1 MTDRPGQHA
10 DQARESHDVAR
21 WPARARDA
29 HKGTCGTVVIV
40 AGCCEPRSFMAGAAM
55 LAARGALRSGAGLV
69 RVVCPLPLAPLVL
82 SVLPSATVCAYE
94 ADSAG
99 HASPSDAAHAFDAA
113 CEGASCIVVGCGLG
127 QSDHARALVYR
138 SLSFVG
144 SGLPGRGAVA
154 LADVPVVLDADGLRL
169 LADMRVSASEVRRPL
184 VLTPHPGEFAALSQG
199 MAVDFSPSD
208 VSDAVRVRA
217 ADAVAQK
224 LGCIVV
230 LKGHRSV
237 VSNGHDAWV
246 CDAGHPCMATAG
258 TGDVLA
264 GALGGLLGQHV
275 ERARRTTP
283 TSSGLDASE
292 LDALRALAMAKLG
305 KLAQHA
311 SAAKAP
317 PASSNTGTHQ
327 RMSLM
332 DCVMVGVLAHA
343 RAGEAWARRAGANA
357 GLLAS
362 ELADELPPQLALLS
376 DAAGGGPGSLPH
388 PSTP

>member
-1 MTDRPGQHA
+1 MIDRPGQLA
-10 DQARESHDVAR
+10 NAAQQSHDVVR
-21 WPARARDA
+21 WPTRARDA

-82 SVLPSATVCAYE
+82 SSLPSATVCAYE
-94 ADSAG
+94 ADSTG

-127 QSDHARALVYR
+127 QSEHARALVYR

-169 LADMRVSASEVRRPL
+169 LAEMRVSASEVRRPL
-184 VLTPHPGEFAALSQG
+184 VLTPHPGEFAALAQA
-199 MAVDFSPSD
+199 MAVDFSPKD
-208 VSDAVRVRA
+208 ASDAARVRA

-246 CDAGHPCMATAG
+246 CNAGHPCMATAG

-275 ERARRTTP
+275 ERTRRTAP
-283 TSSGLDASE
+283 TAGELDASE

-311 SAAKAP
+311 GPAKAP
-317 PASSNTGTHQ
+317 PASSNAAADQ
-327 RMSLM
+327 QLSLL
-332 DCVMVGVLAHA
+332 DCVKVGVLAHA
-343 RAGEAWARRAGANA
+343 RAGETWARRAGASA
-357 GLLAS
+357 GILAS
-362 ELADELPPQLALLS
+362 ELADELPGQIALLS
-376 DAAGGGPGSLPH
+376 DAAAGGPGSPPH

>member
-1 MTDRPGQHA
+1 
-10 DQARESHDVAR
+10 
-21 WPARARDA
+21 
-29 HKGTCGTVVIV
+29 
-40 AGCCEPRSFMAGAAM
+40 
-55 LAARGALRSGAGLV
+55 
-69 RVVCPLPLAPLVL
+69 
-82 SVLPSATVCAYE
+82 
-94 ADSAG
+94 
-99 HASPSDAAHAFDAA
+99 
-113 CEGASCIVVGCGLG
+113 VGCGLG